1 MLSYLTFLILSLLL
15 TNPCPYRV
23 AGPNVRVE
31 LDEEEYAIYSA
42 LLNEKYIEG
51 RTNFLIVV
59 DQTVAKPS
67 LAKELERDDLQQMLL
82 PISPLTVAA
91 FKGKNK
97 EAQALKGAL
106 NLKVRYILLR
116 NREWGEFF
124 RGDVIRGWEEFYR
137 RNPGATGYIR
147 LSRVGINPNGHE
159 ALAYVEHG
167 CGATCGTGNYVLLT
181 NRGKEWKV
189 EKMVMLWIA

>member
-31 LDEEEYAIYSA
+31 LDEEEYAVYSA

-59 DQTVAKPS
+59 DQTVAKPF
-67 LAKELERDDLQQMLL
+67 LAKELERDDLRQMLS
-82 PISPLTVAA
+82 PVSPLTVAA

-97 EAQALKGAL
+97 GARALKGAL
-106 NLKVRYILLR
+106 NLKVRYILLG
-116 NREWGEFF
+116 NGEWGEFF
-124 RGDVIRGWEEFYR
+124 GGDVIRGWEEFYR

-147 LSRVGINPNGHE
+147 LSRVGINPNGDE
-159 ALAYVEHG
+159 ALVYVEWAAG
-167 CGATCGTGNYVLLT
+167 QLAGQEIMCCSRREGRSG
-181 NRGKEWKV
+181 RSKKW
-189 EKMVMLWIA
+189 